1 MAELLPT
8 LYKINEGFPS
18 FYEIK
23 LRNNNMKFSG
33 KNVLVTGSSRGIGA
47 EIAKTLASFGLKVW
61 INYRSGAEQAD
72 AVKQEIENAGGK
84 AAVIGFDVCDES
96 AFIDAIK
103 TIIDSDGELSYLVN
117 NAGITN
123 DKLALRM
130 KTQDFMNVINANLT
144 SCFIGCREA
153 MKVMRKKKFGSV
165 VNIASIVGET
175 GNAGQTNYVASKGGV
190 IAMSKSFAQEAGTSG
205 IRFNSVT
212 PGFIATEMTEILS
225 DEIKDSFTSKIPMKR
240 FGNPSEVAEAVA
252 FLLSDYSS
260 YITGET
266 LKVNGGMNMA

>member
-1 MAELLPT
+1 
-8 LYKINEGFPS
+8 
-18 FYEIK
+18 
-23 LRNNNMKFSG
+23 MKFSG

-47 EIAKTLASFGLKVW
+47 EIAKTLAGFGLKVW
-61 INYRSGAEQAD
+61 INYRSGAKEAD
-72 AVKQEIENAGGK
+72 AVKEEIEKAGGV
-84 AAVIGFDVCDES
+84 AAVIGFDVSDEE

-103 TIIDSDGELSYLVN
+103 TIIDSDGEFSYLVN

-130 KTQDFMNVINANLT
+130 KTDDFMSVINANLT

-153 MKVMRKKKFGSV
+153 MKAMRKSKFGAV

-175 GNAGQTNYVASKGGV
+175 GNAGQTNYSASKGGV
-190 IAMSKSFAQEAGTSG
+190 IAMTKSFAIEAATSG
-205 IRFNSVT
+205 IRYNTVT
-212 PGFIATEMTEILS
+212 PGFIATEMTDVLS
-225 DEIKDSFTSKIPMKR
+225 DEVKESFTSKIPMKR
-240 FGNPSEVAEAVA
+240 FGKPSEIAEATA
-252 FLLSDYSS
+252 FLLSDHAS